1 MQKVKGTNGRS
12 VVDEIRI
19 RNMDEAVVLKLDS
32 MAKKRG
38 MSRSEFLRGILMN
51 YAYSSEIKELD
62 NRYQELF
69 KIVLD
74 SLEGNSHIMHEI
86 LEELREKNL

>member
-1 MQKVKGTNGRS
+1 MKRAS
-12 VVDEIRI
+12 RRPVVDEIRI

-38 MSRSEFLRGILMN
+38 MSRSEYLRGILMN

-74 SLEGNSHIMHEI
+74 SLEGNGQIMHEI
-86 LEELREKNL
+86 LVELKGKNL